1 MIAELIIG
9 AIQISQAKKNLKTAK
24 INRQI
29 QYVAEAKK
37 LWENTGGEQRIEN
50 FITEYDKTKQL
61 IKEDSIWV

>member
-1 MIAELIIG
+1 MIAELIIT
-9 AIQISQAKKNLKTAK
+9 AIQANQARKNLKTAK

-37 LWENTGGEQRIEN
+37 LWENTGGEQRTEN
-50 FITEYDKTKQL
+50 FITEYNKTKQL